1 MATTFIEID
10 GLRLTAYHGVYERE
24 RRVGN
29 EFEVSLR
36 LFYDA
41 ARAMASDNEAA
52 ALNYAGVIEVLQ
64 ETMAVPC
71 ALLEHAASNIRNA
84 LQRRFQIIRA
94 GRVTV
99 SKLHPPV
106 NAVLNRVS
114 FTVEW

>member
-1 MATTFIEID
+1 MAITFIEIN

-29 EFEVSLR
+29 EFEVNMR
-36 LFYDA
+36 LYYDA
-41 ARAMASDNEAA
+41 GRAMVSDNEAA
-52 ALNYAGVIEVLQ
+52 ALNYAGVIDVTQ
-64 ETMAVPC
+64 ESMAEPC

-94 GRVTV
+94 GRITV

-106 NAVLNRVS
+106 NAVLDRVS